1 MSVNPKYYYNLSENI
16 TDGKKEYS
24 LCHKEDKIGG
34 LSVSSGLKENHIEY
48 GTNSLLDLLNEL
60 NYENKELKKEN
71 VQFDILIKNN
81 QLAYIDLEKENE
93 QLKKQLNRLYNY
105 FEDWYSE
112 MTSANDFSEIWD
124 NVKEDERWG
133 DVE

>member
-1 MSVNPKYYYNLSENI
+1 MTEKRFIIDDDGIVTDMVDLSMYIDN
-16 TDGKKEYS
+16 
-24 LCHKEDKIGG
+24 EDCCEK
-34 LSVSSGLKENHIEY
+34 
-48 GTNSLLDLLNEL
+48 LNEL
-60 NYENKELKKEN
+60 
-71 VQFDILIKNN
+71 
-81 QLAYIDLEKENE
+81 AYENE

>member
-1 MSVNPKYYYNLSENI
+1 MTEKRFIIDDEGIVTDMVDLSMYIDN
-16 TDGKKEYS
+16 
-24 LCHKEDKIGG
+24 EDCCEK
-34 LSVSSGLKENHIEY
+34 
-48 GTNSLLDLLNEL
+48 LNEL
-60 NYENKELKKEN
+60 
-71 VQFDILIKNN
+71 
-81 QLAYIDLEKENE
+81 AYENE

>member
-1 MSVNPKYYYNLSENI
+1 MTEKQFIIDDDGIVTDMVDLSMYIDN
-16 TDGKKEYS
+16 
-24 LCHKEDKIGG
+24 EDCCEK
-34 LSVSSGLKENHIEY
+34 
-48 GTNSLLDLLNEL
+48 LNEL
-60 NYENKELKKEN
+60 
-71 VQFDILIKNN
+71 
-81 QLAYIDLEKENE
+81 AYENE

>member
-1 MSVNPKYYYNLSENI
+1 MTEKRFIIDDDGIVTDMVDLSMYIDN
-16 TDGKKEYS
+16 
-24 LCHKEDKIGG
+24 EDCCEK
-34 LSVSSGLKENHIEY
+34 
-48 GTNSLLDLLNEL
+48 LNEL
-60 NYENKELKKEN
+60 
-71 VQFDILIKNN
+71 
-81 QLAYIDLEKENE
+81 AYENE

-124 NVKEDERWG
+124 NVKEDEQWS

>member
-1 MSVNPKYYYNLSENI
+1 MTENKRFTIKRKDLKYAKILEN
-16 TDGKKEYS
+16 GKDLTGYFFIAQAKFI
-24 LCHKEDKIGG
+24 CDKW
-34 LSVSSGLKENHIEY
+34 
-48 GTNSLLDLLNEL
+48 NEL
-60 NYENKELKKEN
+60 AE
-71 VQFDILIKNN
+71 
-81 QLAYIDLEKENE
+81 ENE

-124 NVKEDERWG
+124 NVKEYERWG